1 MAYKKLKLWFDHELA
16 KLLSEKIAPHY
27 PAFPATVFVS
37 TIRENVDE
45 LELKDRVEFIADA
58 FADYLPGDY
67 ENQLAILLKTV
78 GPRNPDGTGMF
89 TEFYWLMPMAK
100 FIEKYGLEHFDLS
113 VKGMEE
119 VTRRNTAEYT
129 IRPFI
134 ERYPKKM
141 LRQMLKWAKSD
152 DFHLRR
158 LASEGGRPR
167 LPWAPKLPQFID
179 EPAPLFPIL
188 TQLRD
193 DPEKYVQKSVANCLN
208 DILKDNEEPGRELVE
223 SWLPAESKECRWI
236 IKHGLRNQLKAGKDW
251 AKEMV
256 NY

>member
-16 KLLSEKIAPHY
+16 ELLSGKITLHY
-27 PAFPATVFVS
+27 PAFPVKKFVS
-37 TIRENVDE
+37 TVRENVDE
-45 LELKDRVEFIADA
+45 LELKDRVELIADA
-58 FADYLPGDY
+58 LADYLTGDY
-67 ENQLAILLKTV
+67 ESQLSILLKTV
-78 GPRNPDGTGMF
+78 GPPNPEGTGMF

-100 FIEKYGLEHFDLS
+100 FIEKYGLEHPKLS
-113 VKGMEE
+113 IKGMEE

-141 LRQMLKWAKSD
+141 LRQMGEWAKSD

-167 LPWAPKLPQFID
+167 LPWAPKLQQFID
-179 EPAPLFPIL
+179 EPQPLFPIL
-188 TQLRD
+188 TELRD

-208 DILKDNEEPGRELVE
+208 DILKDNEELGRELIE
-223 SWLPAESKECRWI
+223 NWLPAESKERQWI
-236 IKHGLRNQLKAGKDW
+236 IKHGLRNQLKAGKAW
-251 AKEMV
+251 AEKIV
-256 NY
+256 D